1 MWVFY
6 ASPSG
11 GLGLIHRLVSINH
24 DNSCT
29 KLISYSTFWKVKDH
43 TVYNYFKMDC
53 VCHDFPTDRK
63 CCRAPLRLPGCRRQF
78 SPAWASGVGKMW
90 TEWRRFPA
98 SLAAARPD
106 TPQAHSAARDGV
118 EQILGY
124 MSPYDVSVRCTGSSS
139 FQIETP
145 LKLVRL
151 SQIHIFVVIHAWR
164 PSIMHKLII

>member
-106 TPQAHSAARDGV
+106 TPQCGQRRCRADTRLYVAVWRLSQVHRV
-118 EQILGY
+118 ILF
-124 MSPYDVSVRCTGSSS
+124 PDWDPAETG
-139 FQIETP
+139 EA
-145 LKLVRL
+145 